1 MNQKKEQ
8 LILQTIL
15 DDNSWLEEVGYLS
28 PKMFKV
34 YPEVADFI
42 FSKYSDNQGVSIAD
56 VIFKFDNVDFTGST
70 VADFKSIAEEF
81 VSEYKRQ
88 EEVLSLQSA
97 LQSLENGSSVE
108 EARIALERM
117 QNEIDA
123 DINTDVEYRYNSFR
137 EYIKDINDN
146 VELKES
152 GSIVTTTLKKYNGIM
167 GGYRGGRFNVV
178 AARPGMGKTSLMIQE
193 CYDLCK
199 MGVPVLFYSLEMTTT
214 ELMAKLCHVA
224 TGLSY
229 KKQISGDLSQDELG
243 VVTEFATELYELP
256 FFIVDN
262 KNKWYQIKDDVQR
275 KIRKY
280 GIKVV
285 VFDYIQLINIPGPN
299 TLEQISTLSTE
310 IKRLALNTKVCC
322 VGISQMSRESDKGG
336 RMFPKSSDLRGSGQL
351 EQDADFIAFP
361 WRYEAI
367 DVVEDQATGES
378 LIGITDIYI
387 TKNRHGDSFK
397 KIRCEYDVI
406 HSRIKEFVN
415 F

>member
-28 PKMFKV
+28 PKMFKI
-34 YPEVADFI
+34 YPEVAEFI
-42 FSKYSDNQGVSIAD
+42 LNKYSDNQEVSIAD

-81 VSEYKRQ
+81 VNEYKRQ

-123 DINTDVEYRYNSFR
+123 DINTDVEYRYNSFK
-137 EYIKDINDN
+137 EYIADINNN
-146 VELKES
+146 VTLKEE
-152 GSIVTTTLKKYNGIM
+152 GGIVMTDLKKYNGIM
-167 GGYRGGRFNVV
+167 GGYRAGRFNVV

-199 MGVPVLFYSLEMTTT
+199 MGIPVLFYSLEMTTT

-229 KKQISGDLSQDELG
+229 KKQISGELTQDELG
-243 VVTEFATELYELP
+243 VVTEFATELYDLP

-280 GIKVV
+280 GIKVA

-367 DVVEDQATGES
+367 DVVEDQVTGES

-397 KIRCEYDVI
+397 KIRCEYDVRN
-406 HSRIKEFVN
+406 SRIKEFVN

>member
-42 FSKYSDNQGVSIAD
+42 FSKYSDNQDVSIAD
-56 VIFKFDNVDFTGST
+56 VIFKFDNIDFSGST

-81 VSEYKRQ
+81 VNEYKRQ

-199 MGVPVLFYSLEMTTT
+199 MGIPVLFYSLEMTTT

-229 KKQISGDLSQDELG
+229 KKQISGDLTQDELG
-243 VVTEFATELYELP
+243 IVTEFATELYELP

-285 VFDYIQLINIPGPN
+285 VFDYIQLINIPGSN

-397 KIRCEYDVI
+397 KIRCEYDVR
-406 HSRIKEFVN
+406 HSIIKEFVN

>member
-15 DDNSWLEEVGYLS
+15 DVNSWLEEVGYLS

-34 YPEVADFI
+34 YPKVAEFI
-42 FSKYSDNQGVSIAD
+42 LNKYSENQEVSIAD

-81 VSEYKRQ
+81 VNEYKRQ

-123 DINTDVEYRYNSFR
+123 DINTDVEYRYNSFK
-137 EYIKDINDN
+137 EYIADINSN
-146 VELKES
+146 V
-152 GSIVTTTLKKYNGIM
+152 TLKDEGGIVMTELRKYNGIM

-229 KKQISGDLSQDELG
+229 KKQISGDLTQDELG
-243 VVTEFATELYELP
+243 IVTEFATELYELP

-397 KIRCEYDVI
+397 KIRCEYDVR

>member
-34 YPEVADFI
+34 YPEVAEFI
-42 FSKYSDNQGVSIAD
+42 FNKYSDNQEVSIAD
-56 VIFKFDNVDFTGST
+56 VIFKFDNIDFSGST

-81 VSEYKRQ
+81 VDEYKRT
-88 EEVLSLQSA
+88 EEILSLQST

-117 QNEIDA
+117 QNEVDA

-146 VELKES
+146 VTLKEE
-152 GSIVTTTLKKYNGIM
+152 GGIVMTDLKKYNGVM

-193 CYDLCK
+193 CYDLVK
-199 MGVPVLFYSLEMTTT
+199 MGIPVLFYSLEMTTT
-214 ELMAKLCHVA
+214 ELIAKLCNVA

-229 KKQISGDLSQDELG
+229 KKQISGDLTQDELG
-243 VVTEFATELYELP
+243 IVTEFATELYELP

-280 GIKVV
+280 GVKVV

-322 VGISQMSRESDKGG
+322 VGISQMSRDSDKGG

-378 LIGITDIYI
+378 LIGITDLYI

-397 KIRCEYDVI
+397 KIRCEYDVR